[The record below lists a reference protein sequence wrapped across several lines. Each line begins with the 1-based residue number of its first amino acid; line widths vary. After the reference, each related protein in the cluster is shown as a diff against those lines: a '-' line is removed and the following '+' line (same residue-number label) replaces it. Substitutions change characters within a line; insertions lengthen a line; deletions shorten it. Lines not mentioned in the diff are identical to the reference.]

1 MPTVEAYQE
10 NQAVPSPVRVLA
22 IDGKSYS
29 YWRLRILYSC
39 IIGYATFYLVRQN
52 FSMAMP
58 AIGSEFGYNKT
69 ELGWIISSFSVIY
82 GIGKFLNGYLSDRS
96 NARHFITFGLL
107 GSAAISIAMGYS
119 SWIILLACLWAVNG
133 WFQSMG
139 WPPCARMLTH
149 WFSPR
154 ELGTKWSI
162 WSSAHQIG
170 SAAIGLLA
178 AFLIENYGWRSAFF
192 VPGIIA
198 SLVAIFL
205 FNRLRDN
212 PKDLGFPPVEEYK
225 NDATHELAESNDKIS
240 LKDAWNLVFRNKWV
254 WYFTLANLFLY
265 IPRMG
270 VLNWAPTFLKE
281 FKGVSL
287 VIAGGQIAVYDIAGM
302 VGGVAAGWLSD
313 RYFAGRRGPVA
324 TIYLLLLAVSVLVLW
339 KVPAGH
345 PMIDAISLMCAGFLV
360 SGPQVLSGIALAD
373 FASKRAVGIATGLQG
388 FMAYVVGSA
397 ISGAGVGKIVD
408 LWGWGA
414 GFTCFIISTLI
425 AAVFFALT
433 WKLRAK
439 VLEQGDKKEQ
449 T

>member
-1 MPTVEAYQE
+1 MAIVEAYQE
-10 NQAVPSPVRVLA
+10 NPAVQTPVKVLA
-22 IDGKSYS
+22 NDGKSYS

-58 AIGSEFGYNKT
+58 ALGAEFGYTKA
-69 ELGWIISSFSVIY
+69 ELGWIITTFSVVY
-82 GIGKFLNGYLSDRS
+82 GCGKFLNGYLSDRS
-96 NARHFITFGLL
+96 NARQFMTVGLL
-107 GSAAISIAMGYS
+107 GSAVICFAMGYS
-119 SWIILLACLWAVNG
+119 NMIVVMTGLWAVNG

-139 WPPCARMLTH
+139 WPPCARLLTH

-162 WSSAHQIG
+162 WSSAHQLG
-170 SAAIGLLA
+170 SAAIGILA
-178 AFLIENYGWRSAFF
+178 GYLISHFGWRSAFF
-192 VPGIIA
+192 VPAIIA
-198 SLVAIFL
+198 TFVALFL

-212 PKDLGFPPVEEYK
+212 PKELGFPPVEEYK
-225 NDATHELAESNDKIS
+225 GDVTHELAESTEKLS
-240 LKDAWNLVFRNKWV
+240 LVEAWNLVFRNKWV
-254 WYFTLANLFLY
+254 WFFTLANLFLY

-281 FKGVSL
+281 YKGVSL
-287 VIAGGQIAVYDIAGM
+287 VIAGGQIALYDVAGM
-302 VGGVAAGWLSD
+302 IGGVAAGWLSD
-313 RYFAGRRGPVA
+313 KYFSGRRGPVA
-324 TIYLLLLAVSVLVLW
+324 TIYLLFCAVAVYILW
-339 KVPAGH
+339 KVPPGH
-345 PMIDAISLMCAGFLV
+345 PMFDAGAMMCAGFLI

-373 FASKRAVGIATGLQG
+373 FASKRAVGLATGLQG

-408 LWGWGA
+408 VWGWGA
-414 GFTCFIISTLI
+414 GFTFFIICTMV

-439 VLEQGDKKEQ
+439 VLEQGDKK
-449 T
+449 